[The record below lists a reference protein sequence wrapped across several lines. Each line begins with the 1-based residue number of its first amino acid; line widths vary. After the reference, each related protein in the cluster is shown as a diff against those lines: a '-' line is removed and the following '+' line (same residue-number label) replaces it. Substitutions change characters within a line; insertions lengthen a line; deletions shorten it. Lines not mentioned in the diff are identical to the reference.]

1 MRQITGTGHG
11 IGKEL
16 AKLYSAQGCKV
27 VCVDINEK
35 NNAETVKELNSRKA
49 KTAFA
54 YKCDVSSRDDVME
67 MAKKI
72 KTEVGDVTVLVNNAG
87 IMPTHP
93 IEQHT
98 HQEVSKIMD
107 INVMAHFWVR
117 NYRFFHAF
125 MLKIIFI
132 AVT

>member
-1 MRQITGTGHG
+1 
-11 IGKEL
+11 
-16 AKLYSAQGCKV
+16 
-27 VCVDINEK
+27 
-35 NNAETVKELNSRKA
+35 
-49 KTAFA
+49 
-54 YKCDVSSRDDVME
+54 ME

-132 AVT
+132 VVT